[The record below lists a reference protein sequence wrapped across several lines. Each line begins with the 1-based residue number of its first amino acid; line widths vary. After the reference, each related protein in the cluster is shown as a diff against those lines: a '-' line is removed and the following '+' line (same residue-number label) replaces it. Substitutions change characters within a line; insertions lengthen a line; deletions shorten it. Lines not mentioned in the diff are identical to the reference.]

1 MIHSFDYAK
10 KKIGEVGR
18 VTAVAKGLVW
28 CTDMAGATIGEG
40 VSFESGE
47 HGMIMMLMSERVMI
61 ALLSRN
67 NIRVGTKAARTG
79 EKLQV
84 TVGEG
89 MLGRT
94 VTALGHSTYEEKD
107 PSVINQ
113 SRIIDVPAVELT
125 RRKQIKRALGTG
137 VMSVDLLTPLG
148 MGQRELV
155 IGDRK
160 TGKSFFVK
168 QTILSQAKE
177 GNICVVAVIGKPK
190 SEVWGYEQ
198 FFREQGIDQ
207 QCVMVA
213 EDAQAGSG
221 EIFLAPYTAMSIAEY
236 FRDQG
241 KDVVVILDDLSRH
254 AQYYRE
260 MSLLSGSFP
269 GREAYP
275 GDIFFVHAHL
285 LERAGCFDVNGK
297 EVSISCLPIVETVE
311 GDLTGYLQT
320 NLMSMTDGHLFFD
333 INLYQNG
340 IRPAINTALSV
351 TRVGKQTMSPLLRAV
366 ERKVLDQLQRA
377 EELSRFAR
385 FGAELAEEAR
395 ATLVLV
401 ARVRAVMQQSTILT
415 MGLGEQLYQL
425 VCAWQGWKTKDDK
438 ERTFATEELLKLGNW
453 EELVARVQKWGGTT

>member
-1 MIHSFDYAK
+1 MIHSFEYAK
-10 KKIGEVGR
+10 KHIGEVGKVVA
-18 VTAVAKGLVW
+18 VTKGLVW

-40 VSFESGE
+40 VTFETGE
-47 HGMIMMLMSERVMI
+47 HGMVMQLSEDRVLV
-61 ALLSRN
+61 ALLSRAPM
-67 NIRVGTKAARTG
+67 RVGTQVARTG
-79 EKLQV
+79 DKLKV
-84 TVGEG
+84 SVGEG

-94 VTALGHSTYEEKD
+94 VSALGYSTYEAKD
-107 PSVINQ
+107 PSVITV
-113 SRIIDVPAVELT
+113 SRIIDVPAVELV
-125 RRKQIKRALGTG
+125 RRRQIKRPLSTG

-148 MGQRELV
+148 KGQRELV

-168 QTILSQAKE
+168 QTILTQARA
-177 GNICVVAVIGKPK
+177 GNVCVVAVIGKPK
-190 SEVWGYEQ
+190 SEVWEYER
-198 FFREQGIDQ
+198 FFREQEIDE

-213 EDAQAGSG
+213 EDAQASSG
-221 EIFLAPYTAMSIAEY
+221 EIYLAPYTAMSIAEY

-297 EVSISCLPIVETVE
+297 EVTISCLPIVETVE

-340 IRPAINTALSV
+340 IRPAINTSLSV
-351 TRVGKQTMSPLLRAV
+351 TRVGKQTMSPLQRLV
-366 ERKVLDQLQRA
+366 ERKILDEMQRA
-377 EELSRFAR
+377 EELARFAR
-385 FGAELAEEAR
+385 FGAELATEAR
-395 ATLVLV
+395 NTLELV
-401 ARVRAVMQQSTILT
+401 ERIRLTMQQSNLQTIE
-415 MGLGEQLYQL
+415 LGEQLYRL
-425 VCAWQGWKTKDDK
+425 VCAWQGW
-438 ERTFATEELLKLGNW
+438 ELKVPKNVKWEILTQVQSW
-453 EELVARVQKWGGTT
+453 EELVAKVESMRGLS